1 MGHGKCHLQASL
13 HFQADF
19 DASDEE
25 ALPIAV
31 AEKAA
36 EGEPDEPG
44 EPEAAAKEGEA
55 KSASETNEAS
65 YSFAVADISRSN
77 LCIFEVLTTFLTC
90 VLFQGWLGKEQLKC
104 AQLHMHR
111 MFHVIWNSRADWNAE
126 QYGYDSNSESNWDG
140 LHRNFSFWPSGA
152 QTAGA
157 ANHHL

>member
-36 EGEPDEPG
+36 EGEPDEP
-44 EPEAAAKEGEA
+44 EAAAKEGEA

-65 YSFAVADISRSN
+65 YTFAVADISRSN
-77 LCIFEVLTTFLTC
+77 LCIFDLRFVPR
-90 VLFQGWLGKEQLKC
+90 LFDWG
-104 AQLHMHR
+104 R
-111 MFHVIWNSRADWNAE
+111 NS
-126 QYGYDSNSESNWDG
+126 
-140 LHRNFSFWPSGA
+140 
-152 QTAGA
+152 
-157 ANHHL
+157 

>member
-31 AEKAA
+31 AKKAA

-90 VLFQGWLGKEQLKC
+90 VLFQGSLTGEGTVKVRTIAHASDVSCNLELQSWLKC
-104 AQLHMHR
+104 
-111 MFHVIWNSRADWNAE
+111 RAIRVW
-126 QYGYDSNSESNWDG
+126 
-140 LHRNFSFWPSGA
+140 
-152 QTAGA
+152 
-157 ANHHL
+157 